1 MRKLSLV
8 VMGAVVGAGTATL
21 VSQTQL
27 LSGTSAIAA
36 SPGPRTTV
44 GAPAYAVRRLAASVM

>member
-36 SPGPRTTV
+36 QLVAAAEIHWSSP
-44 GAPAYAVRRLAASVM
+44 